1 MKDIWRNF
9 VVLKQLR
16 QDSVT
21 KNHLILLTSE
31 QIDSNPPY
39 ASELGANDYL
49 TKLIKIEQLIQ
60 ASTLNLN
67 N

>member
-1 MKDIWRNF
+1 
-9 VVLKQLR
+9 
-16 QDSVT
+16 
-21 KNHLILLTSE
+21 LILLTSE

-49 TKLIKIEQLIQ
+49 TKLIKIGQLIQ
-60 ASTLNLN
+60 ASMLNLN